1 MNKRSKSAA
10 DILRQKA
17 EALLK
22 NKSSKTGSLLTEPE
36 TLKLIH
42 ELEVHQIELE
52 LQNEELRLAKEQIE
66 IEVDKYVELYDFAP
80 SGYFTVSVEGVIIEL
95 NLHGSQMLGNDRAH
109 LKNHPLGFF
118 ISDLSKPTFN
128 LFLKKIFISKTTE
141 TCEIILSTENNLPVY
156 LHLSGIADNN
166 GEKCFITA
174 IDITERRQAEDSL
187 HISLTKYQTLFDL
200 LPIGITISDS
210 GGKILETNTIAENLL
225 GISRKE
231 QESRNIDGEEW
242 QVIRPDGSKMPD
254 SEFASVR
261 ALAEGSLI
269 DNMELGI
276 LKPKGKV
283 TWLNVSA
290 TPVPLEGYG
299 VVVVYND
306 ISSRKNFEASRDQQ
320 LRFTMA
326 LKEISEDVFFKD
338 NAQEILISTNRI
350 IGETL
355 QLDRALIY
363 DVSFEKNRITGLC
376 EWLNDE
382 HPGIISVKGIHPL
395 ETISVPFKEIMKT
408 HKYLE
413 SHSNEVGEYFTK
425 DESGKILHE
434 DFKIKSL
441 IWYPFAFDE
450 HGYHVFTLNQI
461 TKYRQ
466 WSQAEIDFLE
476 SASRKIGLAM
486 MKIKL
491 LAERKHAENELRKLS
506 RAVEQSPTSI
516 IITDLAGNIVYG
528 NPKICELTGYSKEE
542 LLGKNP
548 RILQSGETSE
558 ETYKNLWQTITSG
571 NEWRGELYN
580 KKKNGELYWEYAYM
594 APILDSEGKIIN
606 FLAVKEDITE
616 RKKMIALLNEAKAKA
631 EENDKLK
638 SAFLANM
645 SHEIRTPMNG
655 ILGFSE
661 LLKEP
666 MISGEEQEKY
676 ISIIQKSGVRLLN
689 IINDVVDISKIEAG
703 QMGTVL
709 SETNVNEKIDYTYNF
724 FKPAAEKKGIH
735 LSCYKSLPLT
745 QSIIKTDGE
754 KLHAILTNLVN
765 NAIKFTHEGSIEF
778 GYKRKDLFLEF
789 YIKDTGIGVSQ
800 AQKEIIFERFI
811 QGGKLLTSNFEG
823 TGLGLSISKAYT
835 EMLGGKIW
843 IESEEGNGSVF
854 YFTIPY
860 VTEKQMQSNIPGILA
875 DEDESNQIKNLK
887 ILIAEDDE
895 TSDFLVTTILNN
907 NSNHHHILHA
917 ETGIGAI
924 EVCHNNPDLDLILM
938 DIRLA
943 DMDGLEVT
951 NQIRRFNKEVVIIAQ
966 TAYALAGDKEKA
978 IEAGCDDYI
987 SKPIDTYELLALIQK
1002 HCNK

>member
-36 TLKLIH
+36 TLKLIS

-174 IDITERRQAEDSL
+174 IDITERRQA
-187 HISLTKYQTLFDL
+187 
-200 LPIGITISDS
+200 
-210 GGKILETNTIAENLL
+210 
-225 GISRKE
+225 
-231 QESRNIDGEEW
+231 
-242 QVIRPDGSKMPD
+242 
-254 SEFASVR
+254 
-261 ALAEGSLI
+261 
-269 DNMELGI
+269 
-276 LKPKGKV
+276 
-283 TWLNVSA
+283 
-290 TPVPLEGYG
+290 
-299 VVVVYND
+299 
-306 ISSRKNFEASRDQQ
+306 EASRDQQ

-486 MKIKL
+486 MKINL

-703 QMGTVL
+703 QMGTVM

-907 NSNHHHILHA
+907 NKNNNNNNSNHHHILHA

>member
-36 TLKLIH
+36 TLKLIS

-174 IDITERRQAEDSL
+174 IDITERRQAE
-187 HISLTKYQTLFDL
+187 
-200 LPIGITISDS
+200 
-210 GGKILETNTIAENLL
+210 
-225 GISRKE
+225 
-231 QESRNIDGEEW
+231 
-242 QVIRPDGSKMPD
+242 
-254 SEFASVR
+254 
-261 ALAEGSLI
+261 
-269 DNMELGI
+269 
-276 LKPKGKV
+276 
-283 TWLNVSA
+283 
-290 TPVPLEGYG
+290 
-299 VVVVYND
+299 
-306 ISSRKNFEASRDQQ
+306 ASRDQQ

-350 IGETL
+350 IGKTL

-486 MKIKL
+486 MKINL

-703 QMGTVL
+703 QMGTVM

-907 NSNHHHILHA
+907 NKNNNNNNSNHHHILHA

>member
-1 MNKRSKSAA
+1 MPDTMNKRSKSAA

-36 TLKLIH
+36 TLKLIS

-174 IDITERRQAEDSL
+174 IDITERRQAE
-187 HISLTKYQTLFDL
+187 
-200 LPIGITISDS
+200 
-210 GGKILETNTIAENLL
+210 
-225 GISRKE
+225 
-231 QESRNIDGEEW
+231 
-242 QVIRPDGSKMPD
+242 
-254 SEFASVR
+254 
-261 ALAEGSLI
+261 
-269 DNMELGI
+269 
-276 LKPKGKV
+276 
-283 TWLNVSA
+283 
-290 TPVPLEGYG
+290 
-299 VVVVYND
+299 
-306 ISSRKNFEASRDQQ
+306 ASRDQQ

-350 IGETL
+350 IGKTL

-486 MKIKL
+486 MKINL

-703 QMGTVL
+703 QMGTVM

-907 NSNHHHILHA
+907 NKNNNNNNSNHHHILHA